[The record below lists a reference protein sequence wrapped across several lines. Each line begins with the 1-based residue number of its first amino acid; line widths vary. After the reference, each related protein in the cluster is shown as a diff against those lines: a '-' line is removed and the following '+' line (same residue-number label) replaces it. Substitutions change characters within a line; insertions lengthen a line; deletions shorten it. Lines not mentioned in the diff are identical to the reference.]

1 MMSAKT
7 TSYWEDLNRSVGQSW
22 NRFWFTPGDPLP
34 LCLLRIA
41 VGLLALSYLVSFS
54 GDLVHMFG
62 VDGLMSTA
70 TVATIRG
77 DVAGYDWVHFSLLDL
92 ATTAAGLW
100 TLHVLGG
107 LVLVLFTLGV
117 QTRTTSVLSLLVILS
132 YIHRQPILTGPFEP
146 VLSMLLLYLC
156 LGPCG
161 AYLSVDQWRVARR
174 GAANESHDVSRHD
187 WTATVS
193 LRLIQLHCAAFYLL
207 MGLSKLAG
215 PVWWE
220 GDAVWLLMAQVRSR
234 PLDLTFLREQ
244 AFLLDA
250 WTHAIVAFELIFPL
264 LIWKSLARPLLL
276 GIALVMWSSLAVL
289 TGLTGFVLVMLVA
302 SAAFLPPDLCRRV
315 LSWCPGCRRCL
326 VPG

>member
-1 MMSAKT
+1 MAPVET
-7 TSYWEDLNRSVGQSW
+7 TRYWEDLNRSVGQSW
-22 NRFWFTPGDPLP
+22 NRFWFTPTDPLP

-41 VGLLALSYLVSFS
+41 VGLLALAYLVSFS
-54 GDLVHMFG
+54 GEMVQVFG

-70 TVATIRG
+70 TVTTIRG
-77 DVAGYDWVHFSLLDL
+77 ATTGYDWVHFSLLDL
-92 ATTAAGLW
+92 ANTAAALW
-100 TLHVLGG
+100 TLHVLSG
-107 LVLVLFTLGV
+107 LVLLLFTLGV

-146 VLSMLLLYLC
+146 VISMLLLYLC

-161 AYLSVDQWRVARR
+161 AYLSVDYWRMSRR
-174 GAANESHDVSRHD
+174 GAAHGRHARSQSD

-207 MGLSKLAG
+207 MGLSKLSG
-215 PVWWE
+215 QVWWE
-220 GDAVWLLMAQVRSR
+220 GDAVWLLMSQVRSR

-250 WTHAIVAFELIFPL
+250 WTHAIVAFELVFPL
-264 LIWKSLARPLLL
+264 VIWKSLARPLLL
-276 GIALVMWSSLAVL
+276 GIALVMWGSLGIL

-302 SAAFLPPDLCRRV
+302 SAAFLSPDLCRR
-315 LSWCPGCRRCL
+315 LLARCPGCRHCL
-326 VPG
+326 VTE

>member
-1 MMSAKT
+1 MTPVKT
-7 TSYWEDLNRSVGQSW
+7 TRYWEDLNRSVGQSW
-22 NRFWFTPGDPLP
+22 NRFWFTPADPLP

-54 GDLVHMFG
+54 GELVQMFG

-70 TVATIRG
+70 TVTTIRG

-92 ATTAAGLW
+92 PKTTVALW
-100 TLHVLGG
+100 TLHVLSG

-117 QTRTTSVLSLLVILS
+117 QTRTTSILSLLVILS

-146 VLSMLLLYLC
+146 VISMLLLYLC

-161 AYLSVDQWRVARR
+161 TYLSVDCWRNARR
-174 GAANESHDVSRHD
+174 GATNDQHELSRRD
-187 WTATVS
+187 WTTTVS

-207 MGLSKLAG
+207 MGLSKLSG
-215 PVWWE
+215 QVWWE
-220 GDAVWLLMAQVRSR
+220 GDAVWLLMFQVRSR

-276 GIALVMWSSLAVL
+276 GIALVMWSSLAIL
-289 TGLTGFVLVMLVA
+289 TGMTGFVLVMLVA
-302 SAAFLPPDLCRRV
+302 SAAFLPSDLCWRV
-315 LSWCPGCRRCL
+315 LARFPGWRPCL
-326 VPG
+326 ATE